1 MPEKFEVNYLIGDT
15 INAICPDEN
24 VKRLIKRVLQYEL
37 DTYNR
42 HPRKADI
49 MEAYQQIVN
58 KTYREMEL

>member
-1 MPEKFEVNYLIGDT
+1 MSEKFEVNTLISET

-24 VKRLIKRVLQYEL
+24 VKRLIRRVLQYEL

-42 HPRKADI
+42 NPRKTDI